1 MYVEARAFKSVWRR
15 KLRTLLVSF
24 VLALCVAVLI
34 STIAG
39 VRASEESTK
48 EMVAK
53 AEANTAD
60 MVAKV
65 QANAEEM
72 VAGIQASTEE
82 MVAGIEQG
90 AEETIGQTE
99 IMSRMIMVSSGFG
112 PMRGGEG
119 TNLVSEDVVDDIYSI
134 EGVAA
139 VLPSLTERV
148 GASSDDPR
156 DYDYAVNGV
165 LLDSSLVE
173 GYSVLPSNIIAG
185 RQIEEGD
192 GAAVLLSQ
200 DLISSGYFQVGV
212 GDTITLEGSEF
223 EVVGIFYSTQFGDEK
238 TIYMSLENAQNLF
251 GEAGEVSS
259 LQVFAETKDVVNDV
273 AEAIENLDSSWF
285 VMTFE
290 DMPMG
295 RFGESIA
302 LTQEQ
307 QTARIQEQASQQ
319 IATIQEQA
327 SQQIATMQEQASQQ
341 IAALRDD
348 VSNIES
354 LGVQISLVAGIA
366 GVLMIFGIM
375 FYTVRERTR
384 EIGILKA
391 LGFSNPYVMERF
403 MLEGSYI
410 GFLGGLIGVAL
421 GAVTCSQ
428 LGPWLLNISE
438 TTSVTVEPYYVLIG
452 LGGAVLCGALGSVYP
467 AWRASRV
474 SPMEALR
481 HG

>member
-119 TNLVSEDVVDDIYSI
+119 TNLMSEDVVDDIYSI

-307 QTARIQEQASQQ
+307 Q
-319 IATIQEQA
+319 
-327 SQQIATMQEQASQQ
+327 IATMQEQASQQ